1 MYVQF
6 ILIVFCE
13 KSIIFSPIAFN
24 STKKGMQQTK
34 NPLIFIIEDSIVY
47 KDLITGYLKTNKY
60 SSLKQYKNG
69 DECLKDLH
77 LKPDLIILDY
87 VSTGMNGL
95 ELMRKVQ
102 KDYPEIDF
110 IFLSGQNDVE
120 VAVQIMKL
128 GAADYIVKN
137 DEAPKKLLKSI
148 NTLVSTT
155 KRDHQSKGFKIG
167 VIGFFVLLFLVIMI
181 ILLMSLF
188 LDFEF

>member
-1 MYVQF
+1 
-6 ILIVFCE
+6 
-13 KSIIFSPIAFN
+13 
-24 STKKGMQQTK
+24 MQQTK

-47 KDLITGYLKTNKY
+47 KDLIVGYLNTNKY
-60 SSLKQYKNG
+60 SNLKLYKNG
-69 DECLKDLH
+69 DECLKNLH

-102 KDYPEIDF
+102 NEHPETDF
-110 IFLSGQNDVE
+110 IFLSGQNNVE

-128 GAADYIVKN
+128 GAADYIIKN

-148 NTLVSTT
+148 NTLVTTT
-155 KRDHQSKGFKIG
+155 KRDHQAKGFKIG

-181 ILLMSLF
+181 ILLMSIF
-188 LDFEF
+188 LDFGF

>member
-1 MYVQF
+1 MHVQF

>member
-1 MYVQF
+1 
-6 ILIVFCE
+6 
-13 KSIIFSPIAFN
+13 
-24 STKKGMQQTK
+24 MQQTK

-69 DECLKDLH
+69 NECLKDLH